1 MASNHQTSF
10 ERSLHLFR
18 RELSDDQIKQM
29 DGVNRKTL
37 NDTIQATQNILGR
50 RNDLCKLTRVQ
61 RFLHAMEHIEKLV
74 TIFLNA
80 SDFVAFI
87 WGPIKLALMI
97 ATSWTHSIRK
107 LIDAYEEIA
116 EALDNLAFFHNLIRS
131 RDHLKLVLEDYFSD
145 ILRFHRCVLGVFSRP
160 EWKRFFECAWG
171 SFRREVKPIL
181 KSLKRKQALLSD
193 DKLQS
198 HAILKEVQDSDHY
211 AKDQF
216 SKLHTSLEDIRSTL
230 ASEHLQS
237 KTMQA
242 QEMKTYLESRLD
254 VSKPRSDLQLETR
267 DPIVEKSGNWIFSN
281 PIFKCWEAGKSA
293 ENKILF
299 LNGSPG
305 SGKST
310 LAKTIIRHEKRKQ
323 ASESSGR
330 SFLAYFFFKHDA
342 ADRRTA
348 RSMLQHLIMQLVNA
362 DETIM
367 RFAYEKLSTMES
379 TDLADL
385 KKLASD
391 CFISW
396 PMATL
401 VLDGLDE
408 AIDSER
414 EVSIDWCLNEL
425 LSVAK
430 VCSCDLRILIC
441 GQRDGRLDVL
451 LSSHPQIRLDMVD
464 AHQDDIEHFTKGR
477 VAEIHARFPLTQ
489 QEEEALVSKISS
501 ASQGMFLYA
510 RVVLDHLA
518 EMDSIQEFED
528 ELEEDTFPED
538 LDRAYDRIAQ
548 RIMKKQGSSRHKT
561 VKKILGWI
569 ICAARPLRWREI
581 QSRFCIDADKEICNR
596 KSLRRDSCKS
606 ICSSLV
612 DVTNCDMFP
621 NIESE
626 QFVSMVHE
634 TAIKYLVRNGTVNLL
649 QEHIDMAL
657 FCCRYLSS
665 RPFITGKSQNI
676 SADIHSGYF
685 GFLDYAAAHYAVH
698 IHEVEASEVSA
709 DLAPKLE
716 AIKAASVDL
725 AKANYRDPSVQT
737 EEGDKA
743 AQDLNLAIQDNVL
756 VIRTLIALQREKSET
771 PIFDAIEGPFR
782 HKCHKIQCSK
792 FATGCSNEAALREHL
807 AVHERPFRCPHADC
821 FAHTIGYA
829 SPKRLE
835 SHNEAFH
842 RSISRAKAVFPADL
856 ETGEWN
862 LYEACKA
869 GNLDEVKK
877 FHRDGVD
884 LDTTRSKSV
893 SPLCAAVEAG
903 HGHICKYLV
912 DNGVDPFRK
921 DSKKVASRTPV
932 VAAIYRERLEILEF
946 FLHSS
951 NDLDNSNLAENI
963 ARAIHA
969 NRPVAL
975 NMLLATRQ
983 PRDHADVI
991 KLVPGEIISQT
1002 DLRLLRRGSHSIDAT
1017 LIHAWFRYVKPEFYN
1032 EKGVF
1037 TTQSD
1042 CAEYKIWGDR
1052 IFRQLNS
1059 FPKALDARC
1068 FSLATFL
1075 MDIGNDEYPQIKF
1088 EDGDTPLHCCLRA
1101 LCQGDCSSC
1110 VSMVR
1115 RLLQYGS
1122 GKFANITDRDGT
1134 LPAHIALTRNT
1145 PEAGLRAVLDNTG
1158 DINHRENSGQS
1169 PLHEA
1174 ACFAQSIHR
1183 LQVLLENKS
1192 VDIFSRNNKGQTAF
1206 SAVIDY
1212 PFFLRLEILD
1222 YLFEVDPR
1230 LAWTPDESKKRLTP
1244 LHHAINNLKSRRL
1257 LDDDLDRFGK
1267 AARFLLTCSEVK
1279 RVLVEYL
1286 AKSTDADRKKV
1297 RRFAE
1302 KQTLQEALDI
1312 MDSIGFNTIQR

>member
-87 WGPIKLALMI
+87 WGPIKLALMV
-97 ATSWTHSIRK
+97 ATTWTDAIRQ
-107 LIDAYEEIA
+107 LIDTYEEIA
-116 EALDNLAFFHNLIRS
+116 EALGNLAFFHNLIQS

-145 ILRFHRCVLGVFSRP
+145 ILRFHRCVLDVFSRP
-160 EWKRFFECAWG
+160 EWKRVFKWAWG

-181 KSLKRKQALLSD
+181 ESLKRKQALLSD

-267 DPIVEKSGNWIFSN
+267 DPIVENSGNWIFSN

-451 LSSHPQIRLDMVD
+451 LSSHPQIRLDIVD

-518 EMDSIQEFED
+518 EMDSIQDFED

-538 LDRAYDRIAQ
+538 LDRA
-548 RIMKKQGSSRHKT
+548 
-561 VKKILGWI
+561 
-569 ICAARPLRWREI
+569 
-581 QSRFCIDADKEICNR
+581 
-596 KSLRRDSCKS
+596 CKS

-698 IHEVEASEVSA
+698 IHEVEASEASA

-716 AIKAASVDL
+716 AVKAASVDL
-725 AKANYRDPSVQT
+725 AKVNYRDPSVQT

-771 PIFDAIEGPFR
+771 PIFDVTEGPFR

-821 FAHTIGYA
+821 FAHTIGYT

-946 FLHSS
+946 FLHSN

-991 KLVPGEIISQT
+991 KLVPGEIITQT
-1002 DLRLLRRGSHSIDAT
+1002 DLRLLRRGSHSINAT

-1075 MDIGNDEYPQIKF
+1075 MDIGNDEYLQIKF
-1088 EDGDTPLHCCLRA
+1088 EDGDTPLHCCLRV

-1110 VSMVR
+1110 VSIVR

-1134 LPAHIALTRNT
+1134 LPAHIALTRDT
-1145 PEAGLRAVLDNTG
+1145 PQAGLRAVLDNTG

-1169 PLHEA
+1169 PLHRA
-1174 ACFAQSIHR
+1174 AWFAQSIHR

-1206 SAVIDY
+1206 SAVIHY
-1212 PFFLRLEILD
+1212 PFVLSLEVLE

-1230 LAWTPDESKKRLTP
+1230 LAWTPDESKKGLTP
-1244 LHHAINNLKSRRL
+1244 LHHAINNLKSRKL
-1257 LDDDLDRFGK
+1257 LDDDLDRFRK

-1297 RRFAE
+1297 RGFAE

-1312 MDSIGFNTIQR
+1312 MDSIGFNTI

>member
-1 MASNHQTSF
+1 MASNQQTSF

-80 SDFVAFI
+80 SDFLAFI
-87 WGPIKLALMI
+87 WGPIKLALMV
-97 ATSWTHSIRK
+97 ATTWTDAIRQ

-116 EALDNLAFFHNLIRS
+116 EALGNLAFFHNLIQS
-131 RDHLKLVLEDYFSD
+131 RDHLRLVLEDYFSD
-145 ILRFHRCVLGVFSRP
+145 ILRFHRCVLDVFSRP
-160 EWKRFFECAWG
+160 EWKRVFKWAWG

-181 KSLKRKQALLSD
+181 ESLKRKQALLSD

-216 SKLHTSLEDIRSTL
+216 SKLHTSLEDIRFTL

-237 KTMQA
+237 KTIQA

-254 VSKPRSDLQLETR
+254 VSKSRSDLQLETR
-267 DPIVEKSGNWIFSN
+267 DPIVENSGNWIFSN
-281 PIFKCWEAGKSA
+281 PIFKCWEVGKSA
-293 ENKILF
+293 ENKVLF

-323 ASESSGR
+323 ADESSGR

-367 RFAYEKLSTMES
+367 GLAYEKLSTMES
-379 TDLADL
+379 TELADL

-391 CFISW
+391 CFTSR

-414 EVSIDWCLNEL
+414 EVSIAWCLNEL

-430 VCSCDLRILIC
+430 ACSCDLRILIC

-451 LSSHPQIRLDMVD
+451 LSCHPQIRLDMAN
-464 AHQDDIEHFTKGR
+464 AHQHDIEHFTKGK

-489 QEEEALVSKISS
+489 QEEETLVSKISS

-510 RVVLDHLA
+510 RVVLNHLA

-561 VKKILGWI
+561 VKKILGWV
-569 ICAARPLRWREI
+569 ICATRPLRWREI
-581 QSRFCIDADKEICNR
+581 QSRFCIDADKEICNI
-596 KSLRRDSCKS
+596 KNLRRDSCKS

-634 TAIKYLVRNGTVNLL
+634 TATKYIVRNGTVNLL

-665 RPFITGKSQNI
+665 RPFTSGKSQNI

-685 GFLDYAAAHYAVH
+685 GFLDYAATHYAVH
-698 IHEVEASEVSA
+698 IQEAEAAEVSTNS
-709 DLAPKLE
+709 APRLE
-716 AIKAASVDL
+716 IVKAAAVDL
-725 AKANYRDPSVQT
+725 AKANCKEASAET
-737 EEGDKA
+737 EKIDKA
-743 AQDLNLAIQDNVL
+743 AQNLNLAIQDNVL
-756 VIRTLIALQREKSET
+756 VVRTLIGLQREKSKT
-771 PIFDAIEGPFR
+771 AVFDSTEGPIR

-792 FATGCSNEAALREHL
+792 FAMGCSNEAALKEHL
-807 AVHERPFRCPHADC
+807 AVHERPFRCPHTDC
-821 FAHTIGYA
+821 FAHTVGYA
-829 SPKRLE
+829 SPKPLE

-842 RSISRAKAVFPADL
+842 RSISKAKAVFPAEL

-869 GNLDEVKK
+869 GNLDEVKR
-877 FHRDGVD
+877 FHHEGAD
-884 LDTTRSKSV
+884 LDLTRPKSV

-903 HGHICKYLV
+903 HGHVCRYLV
-912 DNGVDPFRK
+912 DNGVDPFRHI
-921 DSKKVASRTPV
+921 STRITPRIPV
-932 VAAIYRERLEILEF
+932 STAIYRGRLEILDF
-946 FLHSS
+946 FL
-951 NDLDNSNLAENI
+951 NSGNGLSDRSLAKNI
-963 ARAIHA
+963 ARAIHMD
-969 NRPVAL
+969 RPAAL
-975 NMLLATRQ
+975 NMFLTTRQ

-991 KLVPGEIISQT
+991 KLVPDEIIFQT
-1002 DLRLLRRGSHSIDAT
+1002 DLRLVRRDSHSIDAT
-1017 LIHAWFRYVKPEFYN
+1017 LIHAWFQYVKPEFYN

-1037 TTQSD
+1037 IAQSD
-1042 CAEYKIWGDR
+1042 CAEYKIWGDT
-1052 IFRQLNS
+1052 IFRSLDS
-1059 FPKALDARC
+1059 FHRALRGRC
-1068 FSLATFL
+1068 HFLATFL
-1075 MDIGNDEYPQIKF
+1075 MDIGNDEYLNFKV
-1088 EDGDTPLHCCLRA
+1088 EDTETPLHCCLSG

-1110 VSMVR
+1110 TSMVR
-1115 RLLQYGS
+1115 RLLQYDG
-1122 GKFANITDRDGT
+1122 GKLANIMDSDGS
-1134 LPAHIALTRNT
+1134 LPAHIALSR
-1145 PEAGLRAVLDNTG
+1145 AASQAVLRAVLDNTG

-1169 PLHEA
+1169 PLHKA
-1174 ACFAQSIHR
+1174 WSAR
-1183 LQVLLENKS
+1183 LIRVLLENKS
-1192 VDIFSRNNKGQTAF
+1192 VDLFSRNSRGQTSFSAF
-1206 SAVIDY
+1206 SGEVFVVDVEA
-1212 PFFLRLEILD
+1212 LET
-1222 YLFEVDPR
+1222 LFEADPR
-1230 LAWTPDESKKRLTP
+1230 LAWTPDESKDGFTP
-1244 LHHAINNLKSRRL
+1244 LHHAMEHLESPKFVSYPRERVRR
-1257 LDDDLDRFGK
+1257 K
-1267 AARFLLTCSEVK
+1267 AKFLLTCSEAK
-1279 RVLVEYL
+1279 QVLIAYE
-1286 AKSTDADRKKV
+1286 ARSTDADRRKV
-1297 RRFAE
+1297 RDFARKE
-1302 KQTLQEALDI
+1302 MIKQALDI
-1312 MDSIGFNTIQR
+1312 MDSIGFNPV

>member
-1 MASNHQTSF
+1 
-10 ERSLHLFR
+10 
-18 RELSDDQIKQM
+18 
-29 DGVNRKTL
+29 
-37 NDTIQATQNILGR
+37 
-50 RNDLCKLTRVQ
+50 
-61 RFLHAMEHIEKLV
+61 MEHVEKLV

-87 WGPIKLALMI
+87 WGPIKLALMV
-97 ATSWTHSIRK
+97 ATTWTDAVRQ

-116 EALDNLAFFHNLIRS
+116 EALGNLAFFHNLIQS

-145 ILRFHRCVLGVFSRP
+145 ILRFHRCVLDVFSRP
-160 EWKRFFECAWG
+160 EWKRVFKWAWG

-181 KSLKRKQALLSD
+181 ESLKRKQALLSD

-211 AKDQF
+211 SKDQF

-237 KTMQA
+237 KTIQA

-254 VSKPRSDLQLETR
+254 VSKSRSDLQLETR
-267 DPIVEKSGNWIFSN
+267 DPIVENSGNWIFSN
-281 PIFKCWEAGKSA
+281 PIFKCWEVGKSA

-310 LAKTIIRHEKRKQ
+310 LAKTIICHEKRKQ

-367 RFAYEKLSTMES
+367 GLAYERLSTMES
-379 TDLADL
+379 TELADL

-391 CFISW
+391 CFTSR

-408 AIDSER
+408 AIDSEH
-414 EVSIDWCLNEL
+414 EVSIAWCLNEL

-430 VCSCDLRILIC
+430 ARSCNLKVLIC
-441 GQRDGRLDVL
+441 GQRDGRLDVM
-451 LSSHPQIRLDMVD
+451 LSSQPQIRLDMVD
-464 AHQDDIEHFTKGR
+464 AHQHDIEHFTKLK
-477 VAEIHARFPLTQ
+477 VAELHARFPLTQ

-561 VKKILGWI
+561 VKKILGWVI
-569 ICAARPLRWREI
+569 Y
-581 QSRFCIDADKEICNR
+581 KEICNI
-596 KSLRRDSCKS
+596 KNLRRDSCKS

-621 NIESE
+621 NIGSE

-634 TAIKYLVRNGTVNLL
+634 TATKYLVRNGTVNLL

-665 RPFITGKSQNI
+665 RPFTTGKSQNI

-698 IHEVEASEVSA
+698 IHEVESSEVSTDA
-709 DLAPKLE
+709 APKLE
-716 AIKAASVDL
+716 AVKAVAVDL
-725 AKANYRDPSVQT
+725 AKANYRHSSVQT

-756 VIRTLIALQREKSET
+756 VVRTLIGLQREKSET
-771 PIFDAIEGPFR
+771 PIFDATEGPFR

-792 FATGCSNEAALREHL
+792 FAMGCSNEAALKKHL
-807 AVHERPFRCPHADC
+807 AVHERPFRCPHSDC
-821 FAHTIGYA
+821 FAHTMGYA

-835 SHNEAFH
+835 SHNEVFH
-842 RSISRAKAVFPADL
+842 QSVFRAKA
-856 ETGEWN
+856 TGEWN

-869 GNLDEVKK
+869 GNLAEVKR
-877 FHRDGVD
+877 FHREGAD
-884 LDTTRSKSV
+884 LKHYRPKID

-903 HGHICKYLV
+903 HGNICKYLV
-912 DNGVDPFRK
+912 DNGVDPFRVG
-921 DSKKVASRTPV
+921 SRCSTTRTPV
-932 VAAIYRERLEILEF
+932 VAAIYRERQEILEF
-946 FLHSS
+946 FLHRS
-951 NDLDNSNLAENI
+951 NGLNNSNLAKSI
-963 ARAIHA
+963 AQAIHA
-969 NRPVAL
+969 DRPAAL

-991 KLVPGEIISQT
+991 KLVPSEITSQT
-1002 DLRLLRRGSHSIDAT
+1002 DLRLVRRDSHSIDAT
-1017 LIHAWFRYVKPEFYN
+1017 LIHAWFQYVKPEFYN

-1037 TTQSD
+1037 IAQSD
-1042 CAEYKIWGDR
+1042 CAEYKIWGDI
-1052 IFRQLNS
+1052 IFRQVDS
-1059 FPKALDARC
+1059 FHRALRGRC
-1068 FSLATFL
+1068 FSLANFL
-1075 MDIGNDEYPQIKF
+1075 MDIGNDEYLQIKI
-1088 EDGDTPLHCCLRA
+1088 EDSNTPLHCCLRG
-1101 LCQGDCSSC
+1101 LCRGGCSSC
-1110 VSMVR
+1110 MSMLR

-1122 GKFANITDRDGT
+1122 GKFANITDGDGR
-1134 LPAHIALTRNT
+1134 LPAHVAVSYWGPSQAVI
-1145 PEAGLRAVLDNTG
+1145 RAVLDSTE
-1158 DINHRENSGQS
+1158 DINHKSNSGQS

-1174 ACFAQSIHR
+1174 SSRNKIS
-1183 LQVLLENKS
+1183 VLLENKS
-1192 VDIFSRNNKGQTAF
+1192 VDLFSRNNRGQTAF
-1206 SAVIDY
+1206 SALCNGGYFVNIEV
-1212 PFFLRLEILD
+1212 LG
-1222 YLFEVDPR
+1222 YLFEADPR
-1230 LAWTPDESKKRLTP
+1230 LAWTPDKSEDGLTP
-1244 LHHAINNLKSRRL
+1244 FHHAMQSHYLHPYNSQRPNR
-1257 LDDDLDRFGK
+1257 
-1267 AARFLLTCSEVK
+1267 AAKFLLTCFEVK
-1279 RVLVEYL
+1279 RVLVEFQ
-1286 AKSTDADRKKV
+1286 AKSTDADRRKV
-1297 RRFAE
+1297 RDFAGKE
-1302 KQTLQEALDI
+1302 NLREALDI
-1312 MDSIGFNTIQR
+1312 MDSIRFSPI